1 MTLRVLPKILRATR
15 GAASAGKNAERHAQ
29 PQPPFCINR
38 PADCIFRRVGC
49 FLPTGTPGGGVQ
61 IPEFSASRSP
71 RVRERAHNT
80 ALKVLIL
87 NSNASRA
94 ARFSTGCG
102 PLRLPFAQNPVCKRP
117 RMLNIPKNARRTPP
131 QAPAARNDWLR
142 SEPLPSKVPGLTPQ
156 IVLGYVR
163 APLRASRGGA
173 LPSCGKIWEVS
184 PGASCG
190 NWGGR
195 GYPSSCYGRVT

>member
-1 MTLRVLPKILRATR
+1 MNTLAGLPPFACRCPRGRRANS
-15 GAASAGKNAERHAQ
+15 GIFSIPVSAGAGTGAQNRAESPVFDFQR
-29 PQPPFCINR
+29 FE
-38 PADCIFRRVGC
+38 DC
-49 FLPTGTPGGGVQ
+49 
-61 IPEFSASRSP
+61 S
-71 RVRERAHNT
+71 
-80 ALKVLIL
+80 
-87 NSNASRA
+87 
-94 ARFSTGCG
+94 FSTECG
-102 PLRLPFAQNPVCKRP
+102 PRRPPFAQNPVCKRP

-163 APLRASRGGA
+163 TSLRASRGGV

-195 GYPSSCYGRVT
+195 GYPSSCYGCVA

>member
-117 RMLNIPKNARRTPP
+117 RMLNIPKKCTQHPTPGT
-131 QAPAARNDWLR
+131 R
-142 SEPLPSKVPGLTPQ
+142 SKKTNSFG
-156 IVLGYVR
+156 
-163 APLRASRGGA
+163 
-173 LPSCGKIWEVS
+173 LPSCRRRPQGLPPKSFRRTEGPRRAKRTAGSRHVR
-184 PGASCG
+184 
-190 NWGGR
+190 GR
-195 GYPSSCYGRVT
+195 FGR

>member
-1 MTLRVLPKILRATR
+1 MNTLAGRSPFACRYPSRHRANS
-15 GAASAGKNAERHAQ
+15 G
-29 PQPPFCINR
+29 
-38 PADCIFRRVGC
+38 IFS
-49 FLPTGTPGGGVQ
+49 
-61 IPEFSASRSP
+61 IPE
-71 RVRERAHNT
+71 
-80 ALKVLIL
+80 
-87 NSNASRA
+87 
-94 ARFSTGCG
+94 STGAG
-102 PLRLPFAQNPVCKRP
+102 IGAQNRAEDSDPEPPVPREPLVFYGMRPLRLPFAQNPVCKRP
-117 RMLNIPKNARRTPP
+117 RMLNIPKNARRTLP